1 MSDQNIF
8 HKTTGDQADVAT
20 KRAARARTIRTALLV
35 LIATAVW
42 GTMAFVLISD
52 RGAALLA
59 TILIGLAT
67 LTVRLLETD

>member
-1 MSDQNIF
+1 
-8 HKTTGDQADVAT
+8 
-20 KRAARARTIRTALLV
+20 
-35 LIATAVW
+35 
-42 GTMAFVLISD
+42 MAFVLISD